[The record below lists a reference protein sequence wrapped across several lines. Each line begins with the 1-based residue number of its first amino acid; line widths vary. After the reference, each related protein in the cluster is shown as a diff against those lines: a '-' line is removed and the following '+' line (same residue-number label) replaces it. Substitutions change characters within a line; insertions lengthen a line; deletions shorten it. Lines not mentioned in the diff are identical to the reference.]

1 MILKSFNHDQLKKVK
16 SNIYLFYGENEGH
29 KDEIINKYF
38 LDGFDGEIL
47 KYDENQTLEKKS
59 EFFEVCLN
67 DSLFDNKKIIII
79 SRTTSKS
86 YEIVEDLLKRNIQNK
101 KIIFNSGPLEK
112 RSKIRQVF
120 EKDKD
125 LICMAFYQDNNMS
138 LYKIANDFFRK
149 NQISISAENI
159 NLIIEK
165 CKGDRKNL
173 QNELNKILNF
183 CFKKNKINREQII
196 KLINPYENENYFEL
210 IDSCLAKNYKIVG
223 KIINSNIF
231 GKEDSIILIRLFISR
246 LKRLIELKKLHKDLG
261 SANDAV
267 ENFRPNIFWK
277 DKEVVRKQV
286 EIWNFDN
293 IYKLLIILPTIL

>member
-1 MILKSFNHDQLKKVK
+1 MILKSFNHDQLKRVK

-38 LDGFDGEIL
+38 LEGFDGEIL
-47 KYDENQTLEKKS
+47 KYDESQTLEKKA

-67 DSLFDNKKIIII
+67 DSLFDNKKIILI

-86 YEIVEDLLKRNIQNK
+86 YEIAEDQLKRNVENK

-112 RSKIRQVF
+112 KSKIRQMF
-120 EKDKD
+120 EKEKN

-138 LYKIANDFFRK
+138 LHKIANDFFRK
-149 NQISISAENI
+149 NQISVSTENI

-165 CKGDRKNL
+165 CAGDRKNL

-210 IDSCLAKNYKIVG
+210 IDGCLSKNLQ
-223 KIINSNIF
+223 
-231 GKEDSIILIRLFISR
+231 DC
-246 LKRLIELKKLHKDLG
+246 
-261 SANDAV
+261 
-267 ENFRPNIFWK
+267 
-277 DKEVVRKQV
+277 Q
-286 EIWNFDN
+286 
-293 IYKLLIILPTIL
+293 